1 MQLKKG
7 ASRDSKQFA
16 SKKFDYDLKFVVP
29 KGIDKPEPGYE
40 TVSNPEGGSA
50 HPNAKEKLFEQMVYK
65 NFLQMQ
71 HADNVLN

>member
-7 ASRDSKQFA
+7 SASRDSKQFT

-40 TVSNPEGGSA
+40 TVSNPEGRME
-50 HPNAKEKLFEQMVYK
+50 HPNAKEKLFE
-65 NFLQMQ
+65 
-71 HADNVLN
+71 